1 MFLKN
6 FPSYKDKMGY
16 FINFRNYILFHIH
29 SIKTYLHIRM
39 NKKGRELGNK
49 LNEAK
54 IISNDVEK
62 SLETLSFYSVS
73 EKEKETKLFTKTNNK
88 IEV

>member
-1 MFLKN
+1 
-6 FPSYKDKMGY
+6 MGY
-16 FINFRNYILFHIH
+16 FVNFRNYILFHMH

-39 NKKGRELGNK
+39 NKKGRELEKK

-54 IISNDVEK
+54 IISSDMEK
-62 SLETLSFYSVS
+62 SLESISFYTTS
-73 EKEKETKLFTKTNNK
+73 EKEKEKKLFVKESKK